1 MKQQHAGLIEAVDNC
16 AERLH
21 HLNQN
26 YPLLATPASLE
37 GVQHWRQRRAH
48 HRLRHKV
55 PPAELPEGP
64 NIRAITL
71 DLLQHNGLEDTLDIL
86 LDKHDVDLSL
96 PKLIHLVGKEAY
108 IAALKREAALLLA
121 NAISYEQIA
130 NLWNDLDRPAL
141 GGASWSP
148 RSVSVL
154 AS

>member
-1 MKQQHAGLIEAVDNC
+1 MKQQFAGLIDAVDQC

-21 HLNQN
+21 ELNER
-26 YPLLATPASLE
+26 YPLLASPASLS
-37 GVQHWRQRRAH
+37 GVLSWRRRRVQ
-48 HRLRHKV
+48 HRLRRQV
-55 PPAELPEGP
+55 PPADLSDGP
-64 NIRAITL
+64 DARALAL
-71 DLLQHNGLEDTLDIL
+71 DLLQHNGLEDVLDTL
-86 LDKHDVDLSL
+86 LDRHGIDLSL

-108 IAALKREAALLLA
+108 IGALKREAAQLLA

-141 GGASWSP
+141 GGPSWSP